1 MDRQDYV
8 YLVHIVKNANDEM
21 KKIRRK
27 FNREKSK
34 ILKLKLCSNKT
45 ERREIKI
52 LFFSPHHRRQIRVRD
67 NGAFFSF
74 FNFSPNFLLDFYR
87 FSIIF

>member
-8 YLVHIVKNANDEM
+8 YLHHIVKNANNEM

-34 ILKLKLCSNKT
+34 ILKLKHTNKT
-45 ERREIKI
+45 RKKR
-52 LFFSPHHRRQIRVRD
+52 H
-67 NGAFFSF
+67 
-74 FNFSPNFLLDFYR
+74 
-87 FSIIF
+87 